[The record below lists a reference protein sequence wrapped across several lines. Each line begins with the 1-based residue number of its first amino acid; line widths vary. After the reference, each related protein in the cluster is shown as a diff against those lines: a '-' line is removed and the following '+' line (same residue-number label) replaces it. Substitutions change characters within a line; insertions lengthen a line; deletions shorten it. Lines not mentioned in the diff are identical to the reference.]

1 MLRREVGIKN
11 ISERVERK
19 KVFEILGGE
28 TLLED
33 D

>member
-1 MLRREVGIKN
+1 MLRREVGMKN
-11 ISERVERK
+11 ILERVKRK

-28 TLLED
+28 ALLED